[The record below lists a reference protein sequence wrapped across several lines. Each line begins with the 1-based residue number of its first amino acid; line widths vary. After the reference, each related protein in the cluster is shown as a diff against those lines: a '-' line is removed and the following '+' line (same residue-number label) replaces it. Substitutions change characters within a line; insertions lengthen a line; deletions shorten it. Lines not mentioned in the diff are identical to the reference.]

1 MDQKLI
7 IKALKSAC
15 GNKNFRFQVIIK
27 NSQLHI
33 YINRKLERQPD
44 YSLLTNIISQT
55 IASLSLDSL
64 EGIWLH
70 SRRLGTVQPDW
81 QTFVEIETEIDL
93 EDIDT
98 IANTQ
103 NDLDFQDIPEVDSN
117 GNTGIPHFTG
127 MFHSNP
133 FQEEDISTFAKKK
146 TKNVAEET
154 NNFQSNQNSLAV
166 YCFVTNKKLLTSK
179 IISPDREI
187 MRLVKFFHHLSDNN
201 KQKILPAV
209 DIYFKLA
216 KTTNIANLS
225 VGVQKWFSQITE
237 LNDDQ
242 RLQIS
247 IWLSRYCYDS
257 SATLAEFKALVEQNV
272 AIAAAKKAK
281 RSKTGYRFNP
291 SKTNAQQT
299 LSSNE
304 RGQIDSLASQ
314 KFQLSTVAQKFIL
327 PLAWTMVT
335 VILIILAIYTSN
347 SDNKF
352 ASPQISSLCNN
363 TIGSP
368 NYCRLAVNLAGAQK
382 IKQSSSSI
390 FPITEATE
398 KAAIY
403 GCQRY
408 ANAKAGISGNIEPQQ
423 APVISSHGEQVFGH
437 IYVVEAQQKRAKEP
451 GNVRVGC
458 VYTVGDRERS
468 PELLTA
474 DLIPS
479 NWPAKHYQKP
489 ATLKSNL
496 AFGIYTNPINLGL
509 YTIFSAIG
517 IATAS
522 RFNLGIKVNQI
533 QTIYLAALMIGMAQL
548 IAANLSWFSLVTSII
563 FPILTIMSSSFLIKD
578 FQINWNYGYALVLA
592 GILTI
597 VAIQFLLYGLCISLI
612 NSLF

>member
-1 MDQKLI
+1 M
-7 IKALKSAC
+7 
-15 GNKNFRFQVIIK
+15 
-27 NSQLHI
+27 
-33 YINRKLERQPD
+33 
-44 YSLLTNIISQT
+44 
-55 IASLSLDSL
+55 
-64 EGIWLH
+64 
-70 SRRLGTVQPDW
+70 
-81 QTFVEIETEIDL
+81 
-93 EDIDT
+93 
-98 IANTQ
+98 
-103 NDLDFQDIPEVDSN
+103 
-117 GNTGIPHFTG
+117 
-127 MFHSNP
+127 
-133 FQEEDISTFAKKK
+133 
-146 TKNVAEET
+146 
-154 NNFQSNQNSLAV
+154 
-166 YCFVTNKKLLTSK
+166 
-179 IISPDREI
+179 
-187 MRLVKFFHHLSDNN
+187 
-201 KQKILPAV
+201 
-209 DIYFKLA
+209 
-216 KTTNIANLS
+216 
-225 VGVQKWFSQITE
+225 
-237 LNDDQ
+237 
-242 RLQIS
+242 
-247 IWLSRYCYDS
+247 
-257 SATLAEFKALVEQNV
+257 
-272 AIAAAKKAK
+272 
-281 RSKTGYRFNP
+281 NP

-390 FPITEATE
+390 FPISEATE

-408 ANAKAGISGNIEPQQ
+408 ANVKAGISGNIDPQQ
-423 APVISSHGEQVFGH
+423 TPVISSHGEQVFAH
-437 IYVVEAQQKRAKEP
+437 IYVVEALQKRANQP

-479 NWPAKHYQKP
+479 NWPAKHYQKL

-496 AFGIYTNPINLGL
+496 GFGIYTNPINLGL

-517 IATAS
+517 IATAT

-612 NSLF
+612 HSLF

>member
-33 YINRKLERQPD
+33 YINRKLEQQPD
-44 YSLLTNIISQT
+44 YALLTKIISQA

-64 EGIWLH
+64 EGIWLY
-70 SRRLGTVQPDW
+70 SRRLGTVLPDW
-81 QTFVEIETEIDL
+81 QTFVEIETEIDS

-98 IANTQ
+98 IANAQ
-103 NDLDFQDIPEVDSN
+103 NDRDVQEIPEVDIN
-117 GNTGIPHFTG
+117 DDTGLLHSTG
-127 MFHSNP
+127 MFHSNL
-133 FQEEDISTFAKKK
+133 FQEEDLSAFPENNPET
-146 TKNVAEET
+146 VAIET
-154 NNFQSNQNSLAV
+154 NNFPSNHNSLAH
-166 YCFVTNKKLLTSK
+166 YCFVTNKKLLTCK

-187 MRLVKFFHHLSDNN
+187 MRLVKFFHYLSDNN

-209 DIYFKLA
+209 DTYFKLA

-225 VGVQKWFSQITE
+225 IEVQKWFSQITE
-237 LNDDQ
+237 LNDDH
-242 RLQIS
+242 RLQLA

-257 SATLAEFKALVEQNV
+257 SATLAEFKALIEQKA
-272 AIAAAKKAK
+272 AIAVAKKAK
-281 RSKTGYRFNP
+281 RSKTEYRFNP
-291 SKTNAQQT
+291 SSTDAQQT
-299 LSSNE
+299 LSSND

-314 KFQLSTVAQKFIL
+314 KFQLYTVAQTFIL
-327 PLAWTMVT
+327 PLAWTMIT

-390 FPITEATE
+390 FPISEAT
-398 KAAIY
+398 KKSAIY

-408 ANAKAGISGNIEPQQ
+408 ANVKAGISGNIEPQQ
-423 APVISSHGEQVFGH
+423 TPVISSHGEQVFAH
-437 IYVVEAQQKRAKEP
+437 IYVVEAQQKRAKQL

-474 DLIPS
+474 DLIPPT
-479 NWPAKHYQKP
+479 WPTKHYQKP

-509 YTIFSAIG
+509 YSIFSAIG
-517 IATAS
+517 IAIAS
-522 RFNLGIKVNQI
+522 KFNLGIKVNQI

-578 FQINWNYGYALVLA
+578 FQINWNYGYALVMA